1 MYDLDSCPHCR
12 YYSLVFAIVSQW
24 SRKGLFLFCNCIN
37 LLGLYDYLVLILT
50 YPLECS
56 LLKLS
61 YPGGRCLSTVT
72 FALHFSTSS
81 LVYTK
86 PWYQRALSIRRGSS
100 QSIART
106 VTKKVAT
113 GAGCKYFL
121 LPLRGNPPFRCF
133 SFPDMID
140 LSYLTWFITSFSK
153 KIFRLIVSTGMII
166 LDTKWFRSRKWKRQI
181 LARQRGSTRGSGRDS
196 SLADNAISAIN
207 PAHRHHLHQRHDRHV
222 HLHVA
227 FIF

>member
-1 MYDLDSCPHCR
+1 MPVLWTREEIDNFYHDFKCLICWAMPTNPYICFACITHYCYECISDAYMMYDLDSCPHCR

-37 LLGLYDYLVLILT
+37 LLGLYDYLVLIHT

-86 PWYQRALSIRRGSS
+86 AWYQRALSIRRGSS

-121 LPLRGNPPFRCF
+121 LPLRGNPPCRCF

-140 LSYLTWFITSFSK
+140 LS
-153 KIFRLIVSTGMII
+153 
-166 LDTKWFRSRKWKRQI
+166 
-181 LARQRGSTRGSGRDS
+181 
-196 SLADNAISAIN
+196 
-207 PAHRHHLHQRHDRHV
+207 
-222 HLHVA
+222 
-227 FIF
+227 